1 MIAYR
6 RISVQP
12 ISGALGAEV
21 GGVDLAQADGAAF
34 AEIRHAFLEHLVLFF
49 RDQSLDAKS
58 LKAFSRRFGPLS
70 RVPYVKPLE
79 DEPDIIAVRKEAEER
94 KISVFG
100 GAWHSDFSFLE
111 EPPLGSALYAVDV
124 PPHGGD
130 TLFADMYRA
139 YETLSSGMRNLL
151 DGLRAMHS
159 GHVYGAARPPT
170 LTMRTS
176 SSIEISRGNEEADVE
191 RAHPV
196 VRIHPETGRRAL
208 FVNAIYTTRFENM
221 SAEESRPLLAFLH
234 AHATRP
240 EFTCRFRWRP
250 GSLALWDNRCT
261 LHLAVNDYDGARRL
275 LWRTTIAG
283 DAPKGSDTR
292 ASA

>member
-21 GGVDLAQADGAAF
+21 GGADLARLDDATF
-34 AEIRHAFLEHLVLFF
+34 AEVRQAFLDRLVLFF
-49 RDQSLDAKS
+49 RDQSLDAED
-58 LKAFSRRFGPLS
+58 LKAFSRRFGALS
-70 RVPYVKPLE
+70 RVPYVTPL
-79 DEPDIIAVRKEAEER
+79 DGDPDIIAVRKEADER

-100 GAWHSDFSFLE
+100 GDWHSDFSFLE
-111 EPPLGSALYAVDV
+111 APPLGSALYAVDV
-124 PPHGGD
+124 PPYGGD

-139 YETLSSGMRNLL
+139 YETLSPGMRRLL
-151 DGLRAMHS
+151 EPLRAMHS

-170 LTMRTS
+170 MRTS
-176 SSIEISRGNEEADVE
+176 RSIAISRGNAEADIE
-191 RAHPV
+191 RAHRV
-196 VRIHPETGRRAL
+196 VRVHPETGRRAL
-208 FVNAIYTTRFENM
+208 FVNAIYTTRFESM
-221 SAEESRPLLAFLH
+221 SEEESRPLLAFLH

-240 EFTCRFRWRP
+240 ELTCRFRWRP

-283 DAPKGSDTR
+283 DVPKGSGTS

>member
-6 RISVQP
+6 RVSVQP
-12 ISGALGAEV
+12 ISGTLGAEV
-21 GGVDLAQADGAAF
+21 GGVDLARLDEAAF
-34 AEIRHAFLEHLVLFF
+34 AEIRQAFLDHLVLFF
-49 RDQSLDAKS
+49 RDQKLDADA

-79 DEPDIIAVRKEAEER
+79 DDPDIIAVRKEADER

-111 EPPLGSALYAVDV
+111 EPPLGSALYALEV

-139 YETLSSGMRNLL
+139 YEGLSPGMRLVL
-151 DGLRAMHS
+151 DKLSAMHS

-176 SSIEISRGNEEADVE
+176 RSIEISRGNAEADVE
-191 RAHPV
+191 HAHPV

-221 SAEESRPLLAFLH
+221 SEEESRPLLAFLH

-261 LHLAVNDYDGARRL
+261 LHLAVNDYDGVRRL

-283 DAPKGSDTR
+283 DAPRGRGT
-292 ASA
+292 